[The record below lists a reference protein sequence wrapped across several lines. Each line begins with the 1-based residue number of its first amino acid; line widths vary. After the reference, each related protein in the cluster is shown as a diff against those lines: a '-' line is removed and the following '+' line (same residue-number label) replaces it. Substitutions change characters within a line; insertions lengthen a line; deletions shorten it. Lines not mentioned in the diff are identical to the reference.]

1 MNSAT
6 NSNVSNV
13 STTSTLSPTEAAL
26 QTRLATVRQRI
37 ASLEVDPRITAE
49 MRPSLAWQFGFARQQ
64 VEGLDSQFGPFGP
77 KELVTVE
84 RLIGEAE
91 SAVNTAAKV
100 IGD

>member
-6 NSNVSNV
+6 ISTGSTV
-13 STTSTLSPTEAAL
+13 STLGTAEAAL

-49 MRPSLAWQFGFARQQ
+49 MRPSLAWHFGFARQQ
-64 VEGLDSQFGPFGP
+64 VEGLDSQFGTFSP

-91 SAVNTAAKV
+91 SAVNTAATV

>member
-1 MNSAT
+1 MNTPTTA
-6 NSNVSNV
+6 
-13 STTSTLSPTEAAL
+13 STVFTMSTAELAL

-49 MRPSLAWQFGFARQQ
+49 MRPSLAWHFGFARQQ
-64 VEGLDSQFGPFGP
+64 VENLDTQFGTFSP

-91 SAVNTAAKV
+91 SAVNTAATV

>member
-6 NSNVSNV
+6 
-13 STTSTLSPTEAAL
+13 TISTLSTAELAL

-49 MRPSLAWQFGFARQQ
+49 MRPSLAWHFGFARQQ
-64 VEGLDSQFGPFGP
+64 VENLDTQFGTFSP

-91 SAVNTAAKV
+91 SAVNTAATV